1 MPTLED
7 TDTLHVTRRFKAA
20 RDRVFA
26 AFATLDAMAAWF
38 GPPGC
43 KVTGDSLDFRPG
55 GLYRLRAKTSDD
67 ELIVSGAYRE
77 ITPPEK
83 IVFTWKWEHD
93 EDWVN
98 VESVITL
105 EFHAQDGETELN
117 LTQVG
122 FPAPVN
128 RDRHGIG
135 WGVCFDKLDDYLAA
149 SGQGDR

>member
-7 TDTLHVTRRFKAA
+7 TDTLHVTRRFKAT

-26 AFATLDAMAAWF
+26 AFSSLEAMASWF

-43 KVTGDSLDFRPG
+43 AVVGDNLDFEVG
-55 GLYRLRAKTSDD
+55 GRYRLRAKTSDD
-67 ELIVSGAYRE
+67 ELVVSGAYRE
-77 ITPPEK
+77 IVPPEK
-83 IVFTWKWEHD
+83 IVFTWKWEDD
-93 EDWVN
+93 EDWAN

-105 EFHAQDGETELN
+105 EFHSHGAETELQ

-122 FPAPVN
+122 FPAPAN

-135 WGVCFDKLDDYLAA
+135 WGVCFDKLDALLAA
-149 SGQGDR
+149 S